1 MLNLRPQ
8 PTRIRLQNETGW
20 GLIPSSASATAQKE
34 ARNEATMKH
43 RACIIEEVTNGYVV
57 RLYEP
62 ENRTV
67 HNGHSEWF
75 IERTL
80 ASVEKRIESYFLLS
94 QFIE

>member
-1 MLNLRPQ
+1 
-8 PTRIRLQNETGW
+8 
-20 GLIPSSASATAQKE
+20 
-34 ARNEATMKH
+34 MKH

-62 ENRTV
+62 NTRT
-67 HNGHSEWF
+67 NQTADSEWF

-80 ASVEKRIESYFLLS
+80 ASVEKRLESYFLLS